1 MLQWP
6 ASGAIITKSN
16 VALMSGQKICLEK
29 NFLEKGFLFFFF
41 GGAGGG
47 ATKKVLGVQIE

>member
-16 VALMSGQKICLEK
+16 VALMSGQKIYLDK
-29 NFLEKGFLFFFF
+29 NFLELKSEFF
-41 GGAGGG
+41 
-47 ATKKVLGVQIE
+47 